1 MVLQFMALWLLW
13 CFGFCTF
20 EMFFDHSAVNIA
32 EGNFFFIFVVE
43 LLNWR
48 RWKWIPP
55 AIFSIRVVSFILFF
69 IFGVL

>member
-1 MVLQFMALWLLW
+1 MALQFMALWLLW

-20 EMFFDHSAVNIA
+20 EMFFEEMFFDHSAANIDVSRR
-32 EGNFFFIFVVE
+32 ELFLYILVVE

-55 AIFSIRVVSFILFF
+55 AIFSIRVVSF
-69 IFGVL
+69 